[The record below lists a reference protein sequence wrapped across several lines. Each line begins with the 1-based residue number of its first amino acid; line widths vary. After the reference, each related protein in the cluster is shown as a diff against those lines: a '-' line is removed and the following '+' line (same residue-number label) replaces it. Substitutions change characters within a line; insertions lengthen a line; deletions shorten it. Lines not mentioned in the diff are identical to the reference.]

1 MLTFSDS
8 CLLLVSSR
16 SPKPSYKS
24 QITYILGL
32 LHCYIQIT
40 YLGENLWFG
49 RSFFFLLPENVT
61 NRYLKIKWQAGET
74 AGWVKALAIQTGEL
88 EISVQISKN
97 HFKAGNGGVS
107 LHNPNGKWEAKTG
120 DSPETTGQ
128 KTWLMKQQEDPVL
141 NKMKMG
147 GLTSKGCPLTSVSS
161 SPTQHIHNK
170 QTKQANSLLGPAC
183 ILEVG
188 RV

>member
-1 MLTFSDS
+1 MEKIFDLEEVF
-8 CLLLVSSR
+8 
-16 SPKPSYKS
+16 
-24 QITYILGL
+24 
-32 LHCYIQIT
+32 
-40 YLGENLWFG
+40 
-49 RSFFFLLPENVT
+49 FFFLLPENVT

-107 LHNPNGKWEAKTG
+107 LHNPSGKWEAKTG

-170 QTKQANSLLGPAC
+170 QTACLDGPVSWRLGVCKDLDSSRHQNQEEA
-183 ILEVG
+183 
-188 RV
+188 